1 MLSRDA
7 GPALLYES
15 CRLATYSQQ
24 HVGVLSVAIG
34 TGRRRRTH
42 PVADRLPELTDD
54 EIELLRRLSSALQD
68 QLSPASLTDAI
79 KFPMSLPGL
88 TTKALARPTIDRT
101 TRALSRL
108 TEHEVTLLRAKGRL
122 GTFATSDCQ
131 ALAPALQKIATV
143 REAIKNEA
151 ARRARLE
158 WLQLSTCLDKGTLI
172 VGAYQSHAERFLAS
186 AGRLISE
193 YFPWI
198 DFHLDVEENRV
209 RSDNSRGVVRERFNS
224 GKRDFMLV
232 PRASEQGHLVI
243 VYTYSFRVVGT
254 AAQLTALREEGFDVV
269 QVARLRGEKLIVAPA
284 GTSSRRRLRELFQD
298 ARLDTEDGSVELIEE
313 KNPGSM
319 RIRAET
325 GEGLA
330 IISDEYT
337 SVGGS
342 SRQFPR
348 LALGY
353 DGGRPI
359 MHKVE
364 MGLLRQSWATMPR
377 HMAFDFVIEELVA
390 REAVRERAAAQD

>member
-1 MLSRDA
+1 MS
-7 GPALLYES
+7 
-15 CRLATYSQQ
+15 
-24 HVGVLSVAIG
+24 
-34 TGRRRRTH
+34 
-42 PVADRLPELTDD
+42 DRLPEFTDD
-54 EIELLRRLSSALQD
+54 EIELLGRLASTSKD
-68 QLSPASLTDAI
+68 QLSPVPGAASLTDAI
-79 KFPMSLPGL
+79 RFPMPLPGL

-101 TRALSRL
+101 ARALSDL

-131 ALAPALQKIATV
+131 ALAPALQKIAAV
-143 REAIKNEA
+143 REAIKSQA

-158 WLQLSTCLDKGTLI
+158 WLQLSTCLDKGALI

-186 AGRLISE
+186 AGRLITE

-209 RSDNSRGVVRERFNS
+209 RSNNSRGVVRERFNN
-224 GKRDFMLV
+224 GKCDFMLV
-232 PRASEQGHLVI
+232 PQASEEGHLTV

-254 AAQLTALREEGFDVV
+254 AAKLAVLSEEGLDVI

-298 ARLDTEDGSVELIEE
+298 AGVDVEDDSVKLVEE
-313 KNPGSM
+313 KNPSSM

-337 SVGGS
+337 AVGGS
-342 SRQFPR
+342 SRKFPR
-348 LALGY
+348 LALGN
-353 DGGRPI
+353 DDGRPI
-359 MHKVE
+359 IHRVE
-364 MGLLRQSWATMPR
+364 MGLLRQPWAVMPR
-377 HMAFDFVIEELVA
+377 HTAFDFVVEELVA
-390 REAVRERAAAQD
+390 REAVRERTAAQD